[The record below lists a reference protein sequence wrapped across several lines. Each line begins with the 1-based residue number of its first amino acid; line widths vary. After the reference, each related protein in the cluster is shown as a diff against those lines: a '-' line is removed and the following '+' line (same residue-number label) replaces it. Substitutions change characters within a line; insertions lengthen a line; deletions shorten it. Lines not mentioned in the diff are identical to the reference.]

1 MYLLQD
7 NLNISFSV
15 SSSSVGNVHF
25 PVLAMNVDFAVI
37 PGLGIVDCLLSFPPS
52 NVPMPIPVPYTGLMR
67 HSGSAFPP
75 NACSCSLSSLCGERL
90 VSQKLFDLDTP
101 WTDNVVV
108 LVL

>member
-7 NLNISFSV
+7 NFNISFSV

-67 HSGSAFPP
+67 HSGSEFPH
-75 NACSCSLSSLCGERL
+75 NTCSCSLSSVWREAV
-90 VSQKLFDLDTP
+90 VSEAG
-101 WTDNVVV
+101 
-108 LVL
+108 